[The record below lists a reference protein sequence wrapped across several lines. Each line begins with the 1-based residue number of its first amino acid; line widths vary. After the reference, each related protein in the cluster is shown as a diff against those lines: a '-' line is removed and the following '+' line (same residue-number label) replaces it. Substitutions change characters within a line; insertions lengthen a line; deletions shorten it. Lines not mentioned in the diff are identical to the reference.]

1 MGIVGSSWGGDVEEE
16 AVRLEERMGGDR
28 ARGRRKGTV
37 SLVFGVGR
45 GVELG
50 LEESGVSG
58 EETRPKIGIAFN
70 AFNSK
75 CMEKIVRY

>member
-1 MGIVGSSWGGDVEEE
+1 MWRRRLEVWSCGDVEEE

-58 EETRPKIGIAFN
+58 EETRPEIRIALASAWKIL
-70 AFNSK
+70 
-75 CMEKIVRY
+75 